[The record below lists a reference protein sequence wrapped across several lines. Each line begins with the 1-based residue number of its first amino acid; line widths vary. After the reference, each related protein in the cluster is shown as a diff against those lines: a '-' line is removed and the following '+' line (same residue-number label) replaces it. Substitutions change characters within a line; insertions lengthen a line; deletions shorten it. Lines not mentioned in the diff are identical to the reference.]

1 MVKMTAIQKPN
12 PLFNDNKMKIGII
25 GMNCSHGSTITTAE
39 NAWEMNWPDTRQV
52 TVMADQAG
60 FEVLLPVAR
69 WKGYGGPTNFNNR
82 TFETFTWASAVAAA
96 TDYSCIFS
104 TAHVPLVHPVT
115 AAKQCATIDHISGG
129 RFAFNIVCGWF
140 RNEFEMFA
148 ADWRQ
153 HDVRYEY
160 AAEWLEFVQRIWRED
175 KAFDFDGVYF
185 TAKQVWSEPK
195 PLQTPSLPI
204 MNAGGSP
211 AGQKFAATHADMNFV
226 ILKEREMA
234 AGKAQ
239 IDSLK
244 TMARNAGR
252 NIQSWIHVYVVCRD
266 TEKEAQDYLD
276 YYVREKGD
284 YEAVNNLLEIFEM
297 NSETLP
303 AEVLE
308 QFRFHFIAG
317 HGGYP
322 LVGTPE
328 QIVDE
333 MNKLIQIGVDG
344 ILISWVDYKTEA
356 KQWIDEVLPL
366 MEQAGQR
373 APKPMVL

>member
-52 TVMADQAG
+52 SVMADQAG

-239 IDSLK
+239 INSLK

-344 ILISWVDYKTEA
+344 VLISWVDYKTEA